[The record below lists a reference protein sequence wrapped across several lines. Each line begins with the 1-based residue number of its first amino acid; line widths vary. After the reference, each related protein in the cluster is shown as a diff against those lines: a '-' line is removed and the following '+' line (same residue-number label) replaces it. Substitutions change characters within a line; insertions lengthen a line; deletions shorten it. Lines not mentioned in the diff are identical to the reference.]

1 MKKFM
6 NWLSTVFAPKMNEIC
21 SKPWIAAVSS
31 SMQKII
37 PFILTG
43 SVIYFYNVF
52 RSYLPALPDLGMIA
66 DYSFGLISLILA
78 FVVGQQCMEK
88 LNHPFYLTN
97 CGIVS
102 MAVFMMFIIPGTDEA
117 GNMVI
122 QGGRLGATGI
132 AVGIVAGLFTSIIFN
147 LYSKLH
153 VLEDSTS
160 IPDFVVG
167 WINYIL
173 PTLIT
178 LGLGMVLTKYCNFDI
193 FEIVLWIFSPLAGF
207 AQTMPGFIL
216 CCFIPAVLYSMG
228 ISSWLFGA
236 VTTPIFL
243 AGIQE
248 NINMVAQGLPATNIA
263 TSETVFTAALV
274 TMGGMGATLAL
285 NVLMC
290 FSKSKQLKTLG
301 RIFIG
306 PSIFNI
312 NEPIMF
318 GAPVVFNQ
326 AMQLLKQNGR
336 FGPVGRPVKDL
347 TVSVKTYET
356 ILRRQLTIKGT
367 WSFEFKRFPHNAWDI
382 SLEALQKGI
391 IQTDAIISHRF
402 PLSKTKEAV
411 EVMAEKKE
419 FFYKILIVPEMKP

>member
-1 MKKFM
+1 M

-193 FEIVLWIFSPLAGF
+193 FEIVLWILITTGRLCTDHARFHTLLLYS
-207 AQTMPGFIL
+207 
-216 CCFIPAVLYSMG
+216 CCFVQYGYFLLAVWRGYNTDLPCRYSG
-228 ISSWLFGA
+228 KYQYGG
-236 VTTPIFL
+236 T
-243 AGIQE
+243 G
-248 NINMVAQGLPATNIA
+248 
-263 TSETVFTAALV
+263 TS
-274 TMGGMGATLAL
+274 
-285 NVLMC
+285 C
-290 FSKSKQLKTLG
+290 
-301 RIFIG
+301 
-306 PSIFNI
+306 
-312 NEPIMF
+312 
-318 GAPVVFNQ
+318 
-326 AMQLLKQNGR
+326 
-336 FGPVGRPVKDL
+336 
-347 TVSVKTYET
+347 YEY
-356 ILRRQLTIKGT
+356 RD
-367 WSFEFKRFPHNAWDI
+367 E
-382 SLEALQKGI
+382 
-391 IQTDAIISHRF
+391 
-402 PLSKTKEAV
+402 
-411 EVMAEKKE
+411 
-419 FFYKILIVPEMKP
+419 

>member
-1 MKKFM
+1 
-6 NWLSTVFAPKMNEIC
+6 
-21 SKPWIAAVSS
+21 
-31 SMQKII
+31 
-37 PFILTG
+37 
-43 SVIYFYNVF
+43 
-52 RSYLPALPDLGMIA
+52 
-66 DYSFGLISLILA
+66 
-78 FVVGQQCMEK
+78 MEK

-248 NINMVAQGLPATNIA
+248 NINMVAQGLPAKI
-263 TSETVFTAALV
+263 
-274 TMGGMGATLAL
+274 
-285 NVLMC
+285 
-290 FSKSKQLKTLG
+290 G
-301 RIFIG
+301 R
-306 PSIFNI
+306 
-312 NEPIMF
+312 
-318 GAPVVFNQ
+318 AHV
-326 AMQLLKQNGR
+326 
-336 FGPVGRPVKDL
+336 
-347 TVSVKTYET
+347 
-356 ILRRQLTIKGT
+356 
-367 WSFEFKRFPHNAWDI
+367 
-382 SLEALQKGI
+382 
-391 IQTDAIISHRF
+391 
-402 PLSKTKEAV
+402 
-411 EVMAEKKE
+411 
-419 FFYKILIVPEMKP
+419 

>member
-207 AQTMPGFIL
+207 AQP
-216 CCFIPAVLYSMG
+216 CPVSYS
-228 ISSWLFGA
+228 
-236 VTTPIFL
+236 
-243 AGIQE
+243 
-248 NINMVAQGLPATNIA
+248 
-263 TSETVFTAALV
+263 AALFLLFCTV
-274 TMGGMGATLAL
+274 WVFPPGCLARL
-285 NVLMC
+285 QHRSSLPVFRKISIWWHRDFL
-290 FSKSKQLKTLG
+290 L
-301 RIFIG
+301 RI
-306 PSIFNI
+306 SRR
-312 NEPIMF
+312 
-318 GAPVVFNQ
+318 V
-326 AMQLLKQNGR
+326 R
-336 FGPVGRPVKDL
+336 RC
-347 TVSVKTYET
+347 
-356 ILRRQLTIKGT
+356 LRRLLLP
-367 WSFEFKRFPHNAWDI
+367 W
-382 SLEALQKGI
+382 
-391 IQTDAIISHRF
+391 
-402 PLSKTKEAV
+402 AV
-411 EVMAEKKE
+411 WGQR
-419 FFYKILIVPEMKP
+419 LR

>member
-88 LNHPFYLTN
+88 L
-97 CGIVS
+97 
-102 MAVFMMFIIPGTDEA
+102 
-117 GNMVI
+117 I

-318 GAPVVFNQ
+318 GAPVVFNP
-326 AMQLLKQNGR
+326 LLMLPMWLNSIVGPAIVYIVMSLGWLNIPATLNQVGQVPVPVSTVMITQDMRGILWAVVLFVVYFAIWYPFFKVFEKQ
-336 FGPVGRPVKDL
+336 KL
-347 TVSVKTYET
+347 AEEA
-356 ILRRQLTIKGT
+356 Q
-367 WSFEFKRFPHNAWDI
+367 ENAP
-382 SLEALQKGI
+382 SQN
-391 IQTDAIISHRF
+391 
-402 PLSKTKEAV
+402 
-411 EVMAEKKE
+411 
-419 FFYKILIVPEMKP
+419 

>member
-1 MKKFM
+1 M

-78 FVVGQQCMEK
+78 FVVGQQCIEK

-336 FGPVGRPVKDL
+336 FGPVGRPVRDL

>member
-1 MKKFM
+1 M

-336 FGPVGRPVKDL
+336 FGPVGRPVRDL

>member
-1 MKKFM
+1 
-6 NWLSTVFAPKMNEIC
+6 
-21 SKPWIAAVSS
+21 
-31 SMQKII
+31 
-37 PFILTG
+37 
-43 SVIYFYNVF
+43 
-52 RSYLPALPDLGMIA
+52 
-66 DYSFGLISLILA
+66 
-78 FVVGQQCMEK
+78 
-88 LNHPFYLTN
+88 
-97 CGIVS
+97 
-102 MAVFMMFIIPGTDEA
+102 
-117 GNMVI
+117 MVI

-318 GAPVVFNQ
+318 GAPVVFQSAADAANV
-326 AMQLLKQNGR
+326 AEFHRWTCYRLYC
-336 FGPVGRPVKDL
+336 
-347 TVSVKTYET
+347 YEP
-356 ILRRQLTIKGT
+356 
-367 WSFEFKRFPHNAWDI
+367 W
-382 SLEALQKGI
+382 
-391 IQTDAIISHRF
+391 
-402 PLSKTKEAV
+402 
-411 EVMAEKKE
+411 MAEHSGNTE
-419 FFYKILIVPEMKP
+419 SGWTGACTGFHRYDYTGYAWYFMGSCIVCCLFCNLVPVLQGI

>member
-52 RSYLPALPDLGMIA
+52 HSYLPALPDLGMIA

-147 LYSKLH
+147 VYSKLH

-318 GAPVVFNQ
+318 GAPVVFNP
-326 AMQLLKQNGR
+326 LLMLPMWLNSIVGPAIVYIVMSLGWLNIPATLNQVGQVPVPVSTVMITQDMRGILWAVVLFVVYFAIWYPFFKVFEKQ
-336 FGPVGRPVKDL
+336 KL
-347 TVSVKTYET
+347 AEEA
-356 ILRRQLTIKGT
+356 Q
-367 WSFEFKRFPHNAWDI
+367 ENAP
-382 SLEALQKGI
+382 SQN
-391 IQTDAIISHRF
+391 
-402 PLSKTKEAV
+402 
-411 EVMAEKKE
+411 
-419 FFYKILIVPEMKP
+419 

>member
-1 MKKFM
+1 MKSFM
-6 NWLSTVFAPKMNEIC
+6 NWLSNSFAPKMNQLC
-21 SKPWIAAVSS
+21 SKPWIAAVSA

-52 RSYLPALPDLGMIA
+52 RSYITALPDLGMIA

-88 LNHPFYLTN
+88 LGHPFYTTN
-97 CGIVS
+97 CGIVC
-102 MAVFMMFIIPGTDEA
+102 MAVFMMFIIPTTDEA
-117 GNMVI
+117 GNMII

-147 LYSKLH
+147 LYAKLH
-153 VLEDSTS
+153 VLQDSTS

-178 LGLGMVLTKYCNFDI
+178 LGLGMILTKYCNFDI
-193 FEIVLWIFSPLAGF
+193 FEIVLWIFSPLASF
-207 AQTMPGFIL
+207 AQTYPGFVL
-216 CCFIPAVLYSMG
+216 CCFIPAVLYTMG

-248 NINMVAQGLPATNIA
+248 NIDLVARGLPATNIA
-263 TSETVFTAALV
+263 TSETVFTAALI

-285 NVLMC
+285 NVMMC

-318 GAPVVFNQ
+318 GASIVFNP
-326 AMQLLKQNGR
+326 LLMLPMWINSIV
-336 FGPVGRPVKDL
+336 GPTIVYVVMKLGLLNIPATLNQVGQVPVPVS
-347 TVSVKTYET
+347 TVMITQDMRGILWAIVLFIVYFAIWYPFFKVYEKEKLAEENQS
-356 ILRRQLTIKGT
+356 I
-367 WSFEFKRFPHNAWDI
+367 
-382 SLEALQKGI
+382 EAN
-391 IQTDAIISHRF
+391 
-402 PLSKTKEAV
+402 
-411 EVMAEKKE
+411 
-419 FFYKILIVPEMKP
+419 